1 MMLSDSGILT
11 AIENSEI
18 AIDPFDETALGP
30 CSIDLTL
37 DSVFRIYHE
46 GKAVDIKSKTQVD
59 DSTELVDTE
68 GQPFTIQPRQFVLGQ
83 TKETIMVSENYAA
96 LLEGRSSIARLGIIV
111 HAAGLVNPG
120 TGIKKK
126 TKLTLEIFCENAS
139 PVLLYPGMKIV
150 QIMFVQLSSPARRKY
165 DARPGSK
172 YIGQEEPRMTGL

>member
-1 MMLSDSGILT
+1 MMLSDNDIAN
-11 AIENSEI
+11 AIKKGEI
-18 AIDPFDETALGP
+18 AIDPFEETALGP

-59 DSTELVDTE
+59 DSTELIDTE
-68 GQPFTIQPRQFVLGQ
+68 GQPFTIQPHQFVLGQ
-83 TKETIMVSENYAA
+83 TKETIMISEKYAA

-126 TKLTLEIFCENAS
+126 TKLNKKKT
-139 PVLLYPGMKIV
+139 
-150 QIMFVQLSSPARRKY
+150 
-165 DARPGSK
+165 
-172 YIGQEEPRMTGL
+172 